1 MLARTLAVCLLVAA
15 VGCGQAPSSAPSQP
29 GSTTTDAAA
38 DSSPAGTSAAT
49 SPAPAVPTDATQI
62 AALLAELTQAV
73 RKYGVEKQRVPKSL
87 DELVAGGYLNQVP
100 QPPPG
105 KRFEIDK
112 KLQVH
117 LVND

>member
-1 MLARTLAVCLLVAA
+1 MIARTLAVGLLVVAA
-15 VGCGQAPSSAPSQP
+15 GCGQAPSSPPSQP
-29 GSTTTDAAA
+29 GSTTTDAAVNA
-38 DSSPAGTSAAT
+38 SPEATPATPAA
-49 SPAPAVPTDATQI
+49 PTDATQT

-87 DELVAGGYLNQVP
+87 DELVAAGYLNQVP
-100 QPPPG
+100 QAPAG